1 MKYVQYTNIVTGQV
15 VDFDESI
22 DGTVIEAGSPEVID
36 SLRYANGN
44 DVGDWVCTEFMVS

>member
-1 MKYVQYTNIVTGQV
+1 MKYVQYTNIVTGQII
-15 VDFDESI
+15 DFDESN
-22 DGTVIEAGSPEVID
+22 DGTVIESGQAEVID

>member
-15 VDFDESI
+15 VDFDEFN
-22 DGTVIEAGSPEVID
+22 DGTVVESGTSEVID

-44 DVGDWVCTEFMVS
+44 DAGDWVCTEFMIS